1 MATPGPFREK
11 STSSIRANSK
21 TSSDNYDQ
29 ATPDVAEKYRGTKND
44 KHDMNVLGKKQEL
57 RRNFN
62 FITMLGFT
70 STCLASWEGLLV
82 YLGFAL
88 TNGGTGLLFWGFI
101 ACAIGQALVYLSIAE
116 MASMSPAAGGQY
128 QWVSEFAPPKWQK
141 LLSYLSGWLTAIG
154 WQFYAASVCFLIG
167 TIVQGLIVLNQP
179 ETYVFERWHGTL
191 MAIAVVFI
199 SILFNTVLAS
209 RLPVLEGVIM
219 VVHVLGLFAIV
230 GAIWATAL
238 IGKASVVLF
247 DFTNSGG
254 WPTTGLSAMV
264 GLLATAAPLV
274 GYDCSVHMSEEI
286 KDASLVLPRAIIG
299 AVIMNFTLVF
309 LVIITVCFT
318 IADIST
324 ASATP
329 TGYPFIQLF
338 FNSTQSYAATN
349 AMTAIIL
356 LMLSACAVTEIA
368 AASRQLWS
376 FARDAGVPGHSWLS
390 KVTPGWN
397 IPIPAVVVSLTISA
411 LCSLINL
418 GSTVA
423 LNAITSL
430 GAVAVLISYFLTI
443 SCVVYRRIAG
453 PELPPRRWSL
463 GRWGLAVNCAALVLL
478 APLIFFF
485 TWPVVTPVTA
495 ETMNWSSVM
504 LCGTL
509 IVAMVYYVFKGR
521 FEYVGPV
528 KLVKREA

>member
-1 MATPGPFREK
+1 MTAPYTCVSHTLSE
-11 STSSIRANSK
+11 SNSPR
-21 TSSDNYDQ
+21 
-29 ATPDVAEKYRGTKND
+29 PD
-44 KHDMNVLGKKQEL
+44 
-57 RRNFN
+57 
-62 FITMLGFT
+62 I
-70 STCLASWEGLLV
+70 
-82 YLGFAL
+82 
-88 TNGGTGLLFWGFI
+88 
-101 ACAIGQALVYLSIAE
+101 
-116 MASMSPAAGGQY
+116 SPA
-128 QWVSEFAPPKWQK
+128 
-141 LLSYLSGWLTAIG
+141 
-154 WQFYAASVCFLIG
+154 
-167 TIVQGLIVLNQP
+167 
-179 ETYVFERWHGTL
+179 
-191 MAIAVVFI
+191 
-199 SILFNTVLAS
+199 
-209 RLPVLEGVIM
+209 
-219 VVHVLGLFAIV
+219 
-230 GAIWATAL
+230 
-238 IGKASVVLF
+238 
-247 DFTNSGG
+247 
-254 WPTTGLSAMV
+254 
-264 GLLATAAPLV
+264 
-274 GYDCSVHMSEEI
+274 EEI

-299 AVIMNFTLVF
+299 AVIINFTLVF

-318 IADIST
+318 IADIS
-324 ASATP
+324 AVSATL

-356 LMLSACAVTEIA
+356 LILSACAVTEIA

-390 KVTPGWN
+390 KVTAGWN
-397 IPIPAVVVSLTISA
+397 IPVPAVVVSLTISA

-495 ETMNWSSVM
+495 ETMNWSSVL

-509 IVAMVYYVFKGR
+509 IIAMVYYVFKGR

>member
-1 MATPGPFREK
+1 MAAPSQIYEK
-11 STSSIRANSK
+11 NTRSIRADSG

-29 ATPDVAEKYRGTKND
+29 ATGDVAEKYRGTKND

-62 FITMLGFT
+62 FITMLGFI
-70 STCLASWEGLLV
+70 STCLASWEGLL

-128 QWVSEFAPPKWQK
+128 QWVSEFAPPRWQK
-141 LLSYLSGWLTAIG
+141 LLSYLSGWLTEIG

-179 ETYVFERWHGTL
+179 ETYVFERWQ
-191 MAIAVVFI
+191 
-199 SILFNTVLAS
+199 
-209 RLPVLEGVIM
+209 EGIIM
-219 VVHVLGLFAIV
+219 VVHVLGLFAII
-230 GAIWATAL
+230 GALWATAP

-254 WPTTGLSAMV
+254 WPTTGLSAIV

-286 KDASLVLPRAIIG
+286 KDASFVLPRAIIG
-299 AVIMNFTLVF
+299 AVIINFILVF

-318 IADIST
+318 IADIS
-324 ASATP
+324 AVSATP

-338 FNSTQSYAATN
+338 FNCTNSYAATN

-390 KVTPGWN
+390 KVTAGWN

-453 PELPPRRWSL
+453 PELPPSRWSL
-463 GRWGLAVNCAALVLL
+463 GRWGLVVNCAALVLL
-478 APLIFFF
+478 VPLIFFF

-509 IVAMVYYVFKGR
+509 IIAMIYYVFKGR